1 MTERRLIDVDITDRA
16 DGRIPAWDDDD
27 NTHKYIEPAGIST
40 QAVRVT
46 RNADYSSIS
55 SGGTAI
61 PWDNEVRDDGGFFDS
76 GSATRLTAP
85 ADGWYCIQYAANSGA
100 TSSDSF
106 YARLRVDGS
115 TVIHSN
121 RNYETTNDVTYQLS
135 GGTTVYLSANSYVEL
150 LLDVGATQ
158 TVRGETLLPGHMNMS
173 MFKVV

>member
-85 ADGWYCIQYAANSGA
+85 ADGWYCIQYSANSGA
-100 TSSDSF
+100 TNQDSF
-106 YARLRVDGS
+106 VARLRLDGT
-115 TVIHSN
+115 TVISSN
-121 RNYETTNDVTYQLS
+121 RHYEATNDVAFQLN
-135 GGTTVYLSANSYVEL
+135 GGTTIYLTENQYVEL

-158 TVRGETLLPGHMNMS
+158 TVRGESTIPGSMNMS
-173 MFKVV
+173 MFKVA